1 MLRKIDHIAI
11 IVKDADEA
19 LKLYSEM
26 FGFEVVERVEGPRGE
41 FKAVLVKVG
50 DITIEFLQP
59 LTSKGSYA
67 RFLEERGGGLHH
79 VSFTTTNIEKELK
92 TLKTQGRRLIN
103 EEPMSLPNGDKV
115 GFIHP
120 GATGNVLIELVQR
133 ASSNPRIPNI
143 KMDITRKD

>member
-1 MLRKIDHIAI
+1 MLTKIDHIAI

-26 FGFEVVERVEGPRGE
+26 FGFEVVERVDGPRGE
-41 FKAVLVKVG
+41 FKAVLVRVG

-59 LTSKGSYA
+59 LTSTGSYA

-79 VSFTTTNIEKELK
+79 VSFATNNIEKELK
-92 TLKTQGRRLIN
+92 ALKAQGRRLIN
-103 EEPMSLPNGDKV
+103 EVPMSPVPSTKV
-115 GFIHP
+115 AFIHP
-120 GATGNVLIELVQR
+120 SAAENVLVELVQR
-133 ASSNPRIPNI
+133 ASATPRIPNT

>member
-26 FGFEVVERVEGPRGE
+26 FGFDVVERVEGPRGE
-41 FKAVLVKVG
+41 FKAVLVRVG

-59 LTSKGSYA
+59 MTSKGSYA

-79 VSFTTTNIEKELK
+79 VSFTTDNIEKELK
-92 TLKTQGRRLIN
+92 NLKAQGRRLIN
-103 EEPMSLPNGDKV
+103 EEPMSPAPSTKV
-115 GFIHP
+115 AFIHP
-120 GATGNVLIELVQR
+120 SATGNVLVELVQR
-133 ASSNPRIPNI
+133 ASAAQKIPPNS
-143 KMDITRKD
+143 MDITWKQ